1 MVELSLTVEPAFLE
15 HVQVCMQDLH
25 LTPISG
31 AICSILC
38 SFSQFMVTGRHGQ
51 SGQSVTLSVEEGLD
65 RGAEPARLLLLK
77 TEGGTVRA

>member
-25 LTPISG
+25 PSPIRG
-31 AICSILC
+31 AVCSILC

-51 SGQSVTLSVEEGLD
+51 SGQSVMLCVEEELD
-65 RGAEPARLLLLK
+65 RGAEPAQLLLLK
-77 TEGGTVRA
+77 MEGGNVRA